1 MKKLF
6 AILLSMLLTVSM
18 ICVFTACDSNEVGE
32 EVSTGDVAVEETSD
46 EIHFDK
52 NVIVDTKDF
61 CFCVDGAE
69 LNETEET
76 WIVRVYMESKAD
88 KALTFNWK
96 EVFINDTAI
105 DPGWACDVAAG
116 QSDNGIVIFP
126 LSLLTENDIEDV
138 ENLKFT
144 LSVTDA
150 KGNILEDTEYIFSLV
165 VTDEEETTVVE
176 EETTIDET
184 TTVAE

>member
-32 EVSTGDVAVEETSD
+32 EITTEDVVVEETSD

-52 NVIVDTKDF
+52 NIIIDTEHF
-61 CFCVDGAE
+61 CFCVDSAE

-76 WIVRVYMESKAD
+76 WSVKVVMENKTN
-88 KALTFNWK
+88 KVLTFNWK
-96 EVFINDTAI
+96 EVYVNDVAVN
-105 DPGWACDVAAG
+105 PGWASEVAEG
-116 QSDNGIVIFP
+116 ESDNGTVIFP
-126 LSLLTENDIEDV
+126 LSLLTENDITDV
-138 ENLKFT
+138 ENIKFT
-144 LSVTDA
+144 LSVTDI
-150 KGNILEDTEYIFSLV
+150 KGNILEDTEYIFALV
-165 VTDEEETTVVE
+165 VTDE

-184 TTVAE
+184 TTIAE

>member
-32 EVSTGDVAVEETSD
+32 EVSTGDVVVEETSD

-52 NVIVDTKDF
+52 NVIIDTEHF
-61 CFCVDGAE
+61 CFCVDSAE

-76 WIVRVYMESKAD
+76 WSVKVIMENKTD
-88 KALTFNWK
+88 KVLTFNWK
-96 EVFINDTAI
+96 EVFVNDVAV
-105 DPGWACDVAAG
+105 DPGWASEVAEG
-116 QSDNGIVIFP
+116 ESDNGTVIFP
-126 LSLLTENDIEDV
+126 LSLLAENDITDV
-138 ENLKFT
+138 ENIKFT

-150 KGNILEDTEYIFSLV
+150 KGNIVEDTEYIFSLV